1 MARNTGKNNTTEKTF
16 NAVAKQFIK
25 YGGEYLKA
33 GGKFQVKESDV
44 GELSKYAE
52 IEIPEEDETPDNQQA
67 NSDDGEGESEEGE
80 E

>member
-1 MARNTGKNNTTEKTF
+1 MARNTGKNNTAEKTF
-16 NAVAKQFIK
+16 NAVARQFIK

-44 GELSKYAE
+44 EELSKYAE
-52 IEIPEEDETPDNQQA
+52 IEIPEEDETTNQE
-67 NSDDGEGESEEGE
+67 NGEGAKEGE

>member
-1 MARNTGKNNTTEKTF
+1 MARNTGKNNTAKKTF

-33 GGKFQVKESDV
+33 EGKFQVKESDV
-44 GELSKYAE
+44 QELSKYAE
-52 IEIPEEDETPDNQQA
+52 IEIPEEDETANQE
-67 NSDDGEGESEEGE
+67 NGEGAKEGE